1 MELSVGNIHL
11 NLHTCFLGNCSLE
24 IWFLKEIIS
33 LKKKLKL
40 LQEFNYNFND
50 FYYQLFFSVIG
61 GDDWFG
67 DPTVGELLN
76 LFLTLTRNDL
86 TPYNPFF
93 LINFFITFC
102 FHEDCHESSGCS
114 IAHTGSRSMHIC
126 EYVTPLFC
134 MLNYYFNHFQG
145 NKFFKKAQSNG
156 DVLLG

>member
-1 MELSVGNIHL
+1 M
-11 NLHTCFLGNCSLE
+11 
-24 IWFLKEIIS
+24 
-33 LKKKLKL
+33 KKKLKL
-40 LQEFNYNFND
+40 PQEFYDLND
-50 FYYQLFFSVIG
+50 FYHQLFFSVIG
-61 GDDWFG
+61 RDDWSGNAYLSKERF
-67 DPTVGELLN
+67 DAIQS
-76 LFLTLTRNDL
+76 LFFVIT
-86 TPYNPFF
+86 
-93 LINFFITFC
+93 FFITFC